1 VPPAFIQGA
10 ALPVKASKHGVK
22 YATFHDEQA
31 RQIEAAL
38 GDEGALKFA
47 VRLG

>member
-31 RQIEAAL
+31 RQIEATL
-38 GDEGALKFA
+38 IYDGAHKFA
-47 VRLG
+47 VGLD